1 MRTLLGWLLLLT
13 LCALAGYLQSRWSRS
28 IRADRR
34 ELLSAPVT
42 REEREEQ
49 WSEITIGRPSGAEP
63 IDLGSQPPPPAEEDG
78 PVRAGEGN
86 GALENGDQL
95 SPPSDYRP
103 ADFLYTVP
111 EGRVLSKICED
122 FYGTGRPPVPERVA
136 AYNGLASPDALK
148 AGAELRLP
156 PWEVLFPE
164 GR

>member
-1 MRTLLGWLLLLT
+1 VRTLLGWLLLLT

-28 IRADRR
+28 IRAERR

-42 REEREEQ
+42 REDREEQ
-49 WSEITIGRPSGAEP
+49 WGEITIGRPSGAER
-63 IDLGSQPPPPAEEDG
+63 IDLETLLPPLTEEDG
-78 PVRAGEGN
+78 PARGGES
-86 GALENGDQL
+86 GARDDGAQ
-95 SPPSDYRP
+95 SSRPSDYRP

-136 AYNGLASPDALK
+136 AYNGLSSPDALK
-148 AGAELRLP
+148 AGKELRLP
-156 PWEVLFPE
+156 PWEVLFPQ